1 MKMSLAQRVLL
12 SWIFALIFLIMLVLK
27 LDSKIHWNWFLIFLP
42 VWTFDTILILMLI
55 VKMAG
60 RCMPDF
66 DPRDGEQSLKRRIWY
81 LAALLLKLAFCLTLC
96 TRLEE
101 LVPNM
106 LLSVVCVPL
115 WMLLGGALVELGLSV
130 FHFRRD

>member
-42 VWTFDTILILMLI
+42 VWAFDTILILMLI
-55 VKMAG
+55 VNMAG
-60 RCMPDF
+60 RCKADF

-81 LAALLLKLAFCLTLC
+81 LIALLLKLAFCLTLC
-96 TRLEE
+96 SLLESIASV
-101 LVPNM
+101 LV
-106 LLSVVCVPL
+106 SVVCIPL
-115 WMLLGGALVELGLSV
+115 WVLMGGALVELGHSV
-130 FHFRRD
+130 FHSRRD